1 MAVKVNNVEV
11 ISDAR
16 ALNNVFNTDNCSYR
30 DWHPTATTI
39 TTVINFATPMMVLD
53 MTGNVTFTTSNK
65 ATGATAVLILDTT
78 ASNHVPTF
86 PSEVKFPST
95 PTWANNRYWTI
106 SFVCWDNSTV
116 RATAIGFDAPA
127 TTPLVDPSF
136 NLTGWD
142 TFVSDNNSSFGP
154 TVECSI
160 FFSNEPSNN
169 RIKVTAQH
177 STGSFG
183 TVVDVTT
190 YVNYSA
196 SLTNTTFTVRYNAG
210 SQSCSAG
217 AGQGSASCNSG
228 LYAFGPLPSDD
239 GYADGTYYSINSTP
253 GSTPFRW
260 QVKRNSSDG
269 QGTAFVTA
277 LFNTSNPDFEI
288 KVTSDQG
295 TFYSSGTIPTSAQF
309 AISLSS
315 TYGLAG
321 FAPQATPHF
330 TELEA

>member
-1 MAVKVNNVEV
+1 MAVKVNNIEV

-30 DWHPTATTI
+30 DWHPSPATI
-39 TTVINFATPMMVLD
+39 TTVINFATPMMILD

-116 RATAIGFDAPA
+116 RATAIGFDDPA
-127 TTPLVDPSF
+127 TAPLVDPSF
-136 NLTGWD
+136 DLTGWD
-142 TFVSDNNSSFGP
+142 TQVSDSNSNFGP
-154 TVECSI
+154 IASCSI

-177 STGSFG
+177 TTGSFG

-196 SLTNTTFTVRYNAG
+196 TLTNTTFTVRYNAG
-210 SQSCSAG
+210 SQSCFAG
-217 AGQGSASCNSG
+217 GGGSQSCNSG
-228 LYAFGPLPSDD
+228 NLSFGPLPSDD
-239 GYADGTYYSINSTP
+239 GYADGTYYSVNSTP
-253 GSTPFRW
+253 GSTGFRW
-260 QVKRNSSDG
+260 QAKRSTNDG
-269 QGTAFVTA
+269 QGTAFTTA
-277 LFNTSNPDFEI
+277 LFNTSDPDFQI

-295 TFYSSGTIPTSAQF
+295 TFYSSGTIPVAADF
-309 AISLSS
+309 VINLNS
-315 TYGLAG
+315 TYGVAG
-321 FAPQATPHF
+321 FTPQATPHF

>member
-1 MAVKVNNVEV
+1 MAIQTKGVTAINDSRELVNIAFTE
-11 ISDAR
+11 
-16 ALNNVFNTDNCSYR
+16 NCTYK
-30 DWHPTATTI
+30 DWQTTAQTI
-39 TTVINFATPMMVLD
+39 TTDLDWHKPLMKLD

-116 RATAIGFDAPA
+116 RATAIGFDDPA
-127 TTPLVDPSF
+127 TTPLVDPLFDLS
-136 NLTGWD
+136 GWD
-142 TFVSDNNSSFGP
+142 TNVSDSNASFGP
-154 TVECSI
+154 IASCSI
-160 FFSNEPSNN
+160 FFSHEPSNN

-177 STGSFG
+177 TTGSFG
-183 TVVDVTT
+183 TIVDVTT

-196 SLTNTTFTVRYNAG
+196 SLTNTTFTARYNAG
-210 SQSCSAG
+210 NQSCFAG
-217 AGQGSASCNSG
+217 SGSTSCNSG
-228 LYAFGPLPSDD
+228 GLPFGPLPSDD
-239 GYADGTYYSINSTP
+239 GYADGSYYSINSTP
-253 GSTPFRW
+253 GSLGFRW
-260 QVKRNSSDG
+260 LAQRSTSDG

-277 LFNTSNPDFEI
+277 LFNTSDPDFQI

-295 TFYSSGTIPTSAQF
+295 TFYSSGTIPTAADF
-309 AISLSS
+309 AINLSS
-315 TYGLAG
+315 TYGVAG
-321 FAPQATPHF
+321 FTPQATPHF

>member
-1 MAVKVNNVEV
+1 MAVKVNNIEV

-16 ALNNVFNTDNCSYR
+16 ALNNVFNTENCSYR
-30 DWHPTATTI
+30 DWHPAPTTI
-39 TTVINFATPMMVLD
+39 TNVINFATPMMVLD

-65 ATGATAVLILDTT
+65 ATGASAVLILDTT

-95 PTWANNRYWTI
+95 PSWASNRYWTI

-127 TTPLVDPSF
+127 TAPLVDPLFDLS
-136 NLTGWD
+136 GWV
-142 TFVSDNNSSFGP
+142 THVSNQASNSGP

-177 STGSFG
+177 TGSSG
-183 TVVDVTT
+183 TIVDVTT

-196 SLTNTTFTVRYNAG
+196 SLTNTTFTARYNAG
-210 SQSCSAG
+210 NQSCFSG
-217 AGQGSASCNSG
+217 ASPGASCNSG
-228 LYAFGPLPSDD
+228 NYAYGPLPSDD
-239 GYADGTYYSINSTP
+239 GYADGTYYGINQTP
-253 GSTPFRW
+253 GSLSFHWRVAR
-260 QVKRNSSDG
+260 QISDG

-277 LFNTSNPDFEI
+277 LFNTSDPDFQI

-295 TFYSSGTIPTSAQF
+295 TFYSSGTIPSAADF
-309 AISLSS
+309 AINLDS
-315 TYGLAG
+315 TYGIAG
-321 FAPQATPHF
+321 FSPQATPHF
-330 TELEA
+330 PELEA